1 MIDLLD
7 GSEVED
13 GMRLTLVWWF
23 AASFVDLV
31 VLGATCTDRDCR
43 KVATY
48 DVAWP
53 GGYGT
58 LAYCTRHHDLLARIA
73 DAMGFELVYLRIK
86 DTTYE
91 AWLEHGPKGEL
102 DEVLEAARHD
112 HVWDR
117 LVEIYGKRPP
127 T

>member
-73 DAMGFELVYLRIK
+73 DAMGFELVSSPRIVRSGDAFQDAEREAVEAMQRAERLR
-86 DTTYE
+86 
-91 AWLEHGPKGEL
+91 P
-102 DEVLEAARHD
+102 
-112 HVWDR
+112 
-117 LVEIYGKRPP
+117 
-127 T
+127 